1 MKMKSLGAGRVLAV
15 LIAVSTAAE
24 AAQKAEDKQFTLGLV
39 QQQIRVG
46 LAQTDLAATI
56 GSPNLV
62 TRSADGREA
71 WVYDKV
77 ASETTQDGWTIGG
90 GAMGSASSASAGV
103 LALPFGSRHKS
114 KTRTSQR
121 SLTIVIR
128 FSAAGVVES
137 FTYHASQF

>member
-1 MKMKSLGAGRVLAV
+1 MKSLRAGQVLAL
-15 LIAVSTAAE
+15 LIAFGSVAAFGAE
-24 AAQKAEDKQFTLGLV
+24 KPEDKQFTLGLV

-46 LAQTDLAATI
+46 LAQTDLAAAI

-77 ASETTQDGWTIGG
+77 GSETTHDGWRIGG
-90 GAMGSASSASAGV
+90 GALGSVARASAGI
-103 LALPFGSRHKS
+103 LGLPFGSRQKS

-121 SLTIVIR
+121 TLTVVVR
-128 FSAAGVVES
+128 FTPAGVVES